1 SVAGHIYPFSA
12 QGKSIPIAAS
22 PIMEKLSLAGSTYQV
37 ILGHGFNGDARDR
50 FTFSIVKDS
59 GLRHRLGHSRWR
71 HNHSS
76 RFLDFIDLGRIHVVA
91 MDIGDHDNISF
102 RETRVIAL
110 TPGVDVDD
118 LALKLQHQAGVFDGC
133 NLEST

>member
-1 SVAGHIYPFSA
+1 
-12 QGKSIPIAAS
+12 
-22 PIMEKLSLAGSTYQV
+22 
-37 ILGHGFNGDARDR
+37 
-50 FTFSIVKDS
+50 
-59 GLRHRLGHSRWR
+59 
-71 HNHSS
+71 
-76 RFLDFIDLGRIHVVA
+76 

-133 NLEST
+133 NLERTLGCFNGVSLGGEEPRTADNQNDHC